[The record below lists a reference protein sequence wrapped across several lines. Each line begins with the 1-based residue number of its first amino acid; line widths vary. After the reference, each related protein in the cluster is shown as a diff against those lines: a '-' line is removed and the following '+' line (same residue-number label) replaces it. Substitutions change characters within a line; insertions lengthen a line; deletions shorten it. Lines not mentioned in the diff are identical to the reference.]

1 MQGFCIWNG
10 HSDTYSPHDSQKR
23 VHGTRGYKVEGGRAC
38 CADGTLLI
46 YKPFRRPSRELC
58 FLRMQLQQALLY
70 EALPAVSGHRSA
82 HIKAFDNIADGA
94 DAFVR

>member
-1 MQGFCIWNG
+1 
-10 HSDTYSPHDSQKR
+10 
-23 VHGTRGYKVEGGRAC
+23 
-38 CADGTLLI
+38 
-46 YKPFRRPSRELC
+46 
-58 FLRMQLQQALLY
+58 MQLQQALLY